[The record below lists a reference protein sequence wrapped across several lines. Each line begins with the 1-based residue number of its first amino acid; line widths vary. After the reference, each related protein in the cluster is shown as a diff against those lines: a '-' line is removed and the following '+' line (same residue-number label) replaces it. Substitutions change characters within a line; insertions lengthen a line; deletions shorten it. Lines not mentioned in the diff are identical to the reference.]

1 MIRTTVI
8 AGVAALSLGLAAC
21 EQSGTKE
28 TIGTLGGAAAGG
40 AIGSQIGQGSG
51 RAVAIGVG
59 VLLGG
64 LVGNQVGRYLD
75 EQDKQLA
82 VRNANYALENNRSGY
97 SSEWRNPD
105 NGHYGNFTPEA
116 PYNNN
121 RGQVC
126 REGSSTVVIDGR
138 NETVVNRYCR
148 NPDGTWTLA
157 T

>member
-21 EQSGTKE
+21 QNSGTKE
-28 TIGTLGGAAAGG
+28 TVGTLGGAAAGG

-64 LVGNQVGRYLD
+64 LVGNQVGRHLD
-75 EQDKQLA
+75 QQDKQLA
-82 VRNANYALENNRSGY
+82 VQNANYALENGRSGNA
-97 SSEWRNPD
+97 SDWRNPD
-105 NGHYGNFTPEA
+105 NGHYGTFTPQP
-116 PYNNN
+116 PYDNN

-157 T
+157 S

>member
-21 EQSGTKE
+21 QNSGTKE

-51 RAVAIGVG
+51 RAIAIGVG

-75 EQDKQLA
+75 DRDRELA
-82 VRNANYALENNRSGY
+82 VQNASYALENNRSGY

-105 NGHYGNFTPEA
+105 NGHSGTFTPQA
-116 PYNNN
+116 PYDN

-138 NETVVNRYCR
+138 NETTVNRYCR

-157 T
+157 S

>member
-8 AGVAALSLGLAAC
+8 AGVTALSLGLAAC
-21 EQSGTKE
+21 QQSGTKE
-28 TIGTLGGAAAGG
+28 TLGTLGGAAAGG

-51 RAVAIGVG
+51 RAIAIGVG

-75 EQDKQLA
+75 QQDRELA
-82 VRNANYALENNRSGY
+82 VQNASYALENNRSGY
-97 SSEWRNPD
+97 ASEWRNPD
-105 NGHYGNFTPEA
+105 TGHYGTFTPRQ
-116 PYNNN
+116 PYQNN

-126 REGSSTVVIDGR
+126 REGSSTVTIDGR
-138 NETVVNRYCR
+138 SETVVNNYCR

-157 T
+157 

>member
-1 MIRTTVI
+1 MLRTTVI
-8 AGVAALSLGLAAC
+8 AGVTALSLGLAAC
-21 EQSGTKE
+21 QNSGTKE

-51 RAVAIGVG
+51 RAIAIGVG

-64 LVGNQVGRYLD
+64 LVGNQVGQYLD
-75 EQDKQLA
+75 QQDRQLA
-82 VRNANYALENNRSGY
+82 VQNANYALENGRSGY

-105 NGHYGNFTPEA
+105 NGHYGTFTPQA
-116 PYNNN
+116 AYNNN

-157 T
+157 S

>member
-8 AGVAALSLGLAAC
+8 AGVTALSLGLAAC
-21 EQSGTKE
+21 QQSGTKE

-64 LVGNQVGRYLD
+64 LVGNQVGRHLD
-75 EQDKQLA
+75 QQDRQLA
-82 VRNANYALENNRSGY
+82 VQNAGYALENNRSGY
-97 SSEWRNPD
+97 ASEWRNPD
-105 NGHYGNFTPEA
+105 NGHAGSFTPRQ
-116 PYNNN
+116 PYEGN

-126 REGSSTVVIDGR
+126 REGSSTVTIDGR
-138 NETVVNRYCR
+138 SETVVNRYCR

-157 T
+157 

>member
-21 EQSGTKE
+21 QNSGTKE

-51 RAVAIGVG
+51 RAIAIGVG

-75 EQDKQLA
+75 QQDRQLA
-82 VRNANYALENNRSGY
+82 VQNANYSLENGRSGQ

-105 NGHYGNFTPEA
+105 NGHYGTFTPQR
-116 PYNNN
+116 PYDNS

-126 REGSSTVVIDGR
+126 REGSSTVNIDGR
-138 NETVVNRYCR
+138 QETVVNRYCR
-148 NPDGTWTLA
+148 NPDGTWSLES
-157 T
+157 